1 MCCTT
6 NTHLT
11 PAAFWFF
18 KTPPWAFLKDPL
30 MANRHTPRTT
40 VAVFDT
46 LPDSGMVRL
55 AGLIQTPKAP
65 GNPLPFSAATL
76 WRHVKNGTFPAPVK
90 LGAKTTAWR
99 VSDVR
104 AWLAAQ

>member
-1 MCCTT
+1 MTMTT
-6 NTHLT
+6 DKKHFQGKFERPVTTAKNT
-11 PAAFWFF
+11 
-18 KTPPWAFLKDPL
+18 
-30 MANRHTPRTT
+30 TPRTT

-46 LPDSGMVRL
+46 LPDSGLVRL

-65 GNPLPFSAATL
+65 GNPLPFSATTL
-76 WRHVKNGTFPAPVK
+76 WRYVKNGTCPACVK

-99 VSDVR
+99 VADVR

>member
-1 MCCTT
+1 MAHDSHTPRTT
-6 NTHLT
+6 ATAL
-11 PAAFWFF
+11 
-18 KTPPWAFLKDPL
+18 D
-30 MANRHTPRTT
+30 RHTPRTT

-76 WRHVKNGTFPAPVK
+76 WRYVKNGTFPAPVK

>member
-1 MCCTT
+1 MAHDSPPRTT
-6 NTHLT
+6 ATAL
-11 PAAFWFF
+11 
-18 KTPPWAFLKDPL
+18 D
-30 MANRHTPRTT
+30 RHTPCTTVMALDRYTSPTT

-65 GNPLPFSAATL
+65 GNPLPFSASTL
-76 WRHVKNGTFPAPVK
+76 WRRVADGTFPPPVK
-90 LGAKTTAWR
+90 LGSSKITAWR

>member
-1 MCCTT
+1 MALNRHTPRTT
-6 NTHLT
+6 VAVFGTLPDSSMVRH
-11 PAAFWFF
+11 AM
-18 KTPPWAFLKDPL
+18 PL
-30 MANRHTPRTT
+30 DSHTPRTT

-55 AGLIQTPKAP
+55 AGLIQTPNAP

-76 WRHVKNGTFPAPVK
+76 WRYVKNGTFPAPVK

-99 VSDVR
+99 VADVR